1 MRNLSLNTTN
11 VQFDSVQHKY
21 TLNGKELQGIT
32 KVISERLF
40 PDEYKDV
47 PEKVLQQAAERG
59 SRIHNAIELFER
71 CGMPTDNCPELESYI
86 SEREKD
92 NQEFML
98 NHRESEYLVTDSTQY
113 ASAID
118 MVYQSEDGFV
128 LADIKTTYKLNVEYV
143 SWQLSI
149 YAYFFKLVNPKR
161 KVAGLYAIWLKGDKA
176 KVVQVQQH
184 SEDEVKKLLYT
195 NEPMTATETP
205 TEFDEQQLLELKRKA
220 EEAAKAYDEAKAQVL
235 SMMQT
240 NNMQKI
246 DGIYLTITRKAD
258 SERQTFDSKRFK
270 DEHSDMYNEY
280 LKTSVT
286 KGGIL
291 IKEKK

>member
-1 MRNLSLNTTN
+1 MRNLKLNKTN
-11 VQFDSVQHKY
+11 VLFDPKQHKY
-21 TLNGKELQGIT
+21 TYDGVELKGIT
-32 KVISERLF
+32 KVIHDRLF

-47 PEKVLQQAAERG
+47 HEDVLNQAAERG

-71 CGMPTDNCPELESYI
+71 CGMTTDNCPELDSYL
-86 SEREKD
+86 SEREKEEQ
-92 NQEFML
+92 NFLL

-118 MVYQSEDGFV
+118 MVYQSPKGFV

-143 SWQLSI
+143 SWQLSV
-149 YAYFFKLVNPKR
+149 YAYLFKLVNPTR
-161 KVAGLYAIWLKGDKA
+161 KIAGLYAIWLRGDKS

-195 NEPMTATETP
+195 NEPMTATEVP
-205 TEFDEQQLLELKRKA
+205 TDFNESHLLELKQKA
-220 EEAAKAYDEAKAQVL
+220 EQAAKASAEAKAKVL

-246 DGIYLTITRKAD
+246 DGTYLTITRKAD
-258 SERQTFDSKRFK
+258 TERQTFDSKRFK
-270 DEHSDMYNEY
+270 TEHEDMYNEY
-280 LKTSVT
+280 VKTSIT
-286 KGGIL
+286 KGGLL
-291 IKEKK
+291 IKEK

>member
-1 MRNLSLNTTN
+1 MRNLKLNKTN
-11 VQFDSVQHKY
+11 VLFDPKQHKY
-21 TLNGKELQGIT
+21 TYDGVELKGIT
-32 KVISERLF
+32 KVIHDRLF

-47 PEKVLQQAAERG
+47 PEDVLNQAAERG

-71 CGMPTDNCPELESYI
+71 CGMTTDNCPELDSYL
-86 SEREKD
+86 SEREKEEQ
-92 NQEFML
+92 NFLL

-118 MVYQSEDGFV
+118 MVYQSPKGFV

-143 SWQLSI
+143 SWQLSV
-149 YAYFFKLVNPKR
+149 YAYLFKLVNPTR
-161 KVAGLYAIWLKGDKA
+161 KIAGLYAIWLSGDKS

-195 NEPMTATETP
+195 NEPMTATEVP
-205 TEFDEQQLLELKRKA
+205 TDFNESHLLELKQKA
-220 EEAAKAYDEAKAQVL
+220 EQAAKAYDEAKAKVL

-246 DGIYLTITRKAD
+246 DGTYLTITRKAD
-258 SERQTFDSKRFK
+258 TERQTFDSKRFK
-270 DEHSDMYNEY
+270 TEHEDMYNEY
-280 LKTSVT
+280 VKTSIT
-286 KGGIL
+286 KGGLL
-291 IKEKK
+291 IKEK